1 MEKFSGFL
9 TVSEVADSKL
19 LQKSRGISAAPVMA
33 SNLTKRDIVLS
44 IYDKTGFPQKE
55 VREVVQLTLDTIA
68 DALAQGRNVEL
79 RNFGVFE
86 IQIRKSR
93 IGRNPNK
100 PEKDVVIPTRAVIK
114 FKAGK
119 ELKAELRDLDI
130 DRLQQ
135 SS

>member
-1 MEKFSGFL
+1 
-9 TVSEVADSKL
+9 
-19 LQKSRGISAAPVMA
+19 MA
-33 SNLTKRDIVLS
+33 SNLTKRDIVLT

-68 DALAQGRNVEL
+68 EALAHGRNVEL

-86 IQIRKSR
+86 VQVRKSR

-119 ELKAELRDLDI
+119 ELKADLKNLNLEQI
-130 DRLQQ
+130 QR
-135 SS
+135 